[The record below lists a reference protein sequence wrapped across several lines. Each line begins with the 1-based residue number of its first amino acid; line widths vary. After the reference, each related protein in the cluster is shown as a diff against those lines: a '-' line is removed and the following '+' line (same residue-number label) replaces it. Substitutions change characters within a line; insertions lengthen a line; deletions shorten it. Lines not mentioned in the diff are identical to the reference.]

1 MNELRL
7 NNEPFSMYKVKVLS
21 CEIGPYSFKNG
32 HVKPSDSMIPVL
44 LNPKIGTRSIS
55 LTLDFEGASVREIER
70 NITKFTMKLQKGA
83 EISLH
88 DGYTYFVVFNKSTTP
103 KQKAPWIQQVKF
115 TLTGYRH
122 GNLVEETFT
131 SPGKLY
137 VDGDY
142 RTPAYIHAFV
152 SQANVTVCGI
162 SFELAAVSAQYNQ
175 LYIDGMKKT
184 VKQSAM
190 GNIFHK
196 TINMTKFP
204 YLEPGENNINFT
216 TPGVDEVTISY
227 YPIFL

>member
-1 MNELRL
+1 
-7 NNEPFSMYKVKVLS
+7 
-21 CEIGPYSFKNG
+21 
-32 HVKPSDSMIPVL
+32 
-44 LNPKIGTRSIS
+44 
-55 LTLDFEGASVREIER
+55 
-70 NITKFTMKLQKGA
+70 MKLQKGA

-88 DGYTYFVVFNKSTTP
+88 DGYTYFVVFSKVTTP

-122 GNLVEETFT
+122 GNLVEKTFT

-152 SQANVTVCGI
+152 SQVNVTVYGI
-162 SFELAAVSAQYNQ
+162 SFTLAASAAPYNQ

-184 VKQSAM
+184 VTQSAL
-190 GNIFHK
+190 GNIFHR
-196 TINMTKFP
+196 TDITKFP
-204 YLEPGENNINFT
+204 QFEPGDNNISFSE
-216 TPGVDEVTISY
+216 GVSEVTVSY